1 VPEGAMPRQ
10 IWVISELYFPEE
22 TSTGYLL
29 TKIAEALAESY
40 PTNVLCSQPTYAARG
55 LRSPVTELRNGVHIQ
70 RCRSTTLDR
79 TVIPFRL
86 INLITISL
94 SIFLKAVSGLSRGDC
109 VLMVTNPPLLPFLAA
124 AACKLRGVR
133 CLLLIHDV
141 YPEVLV
147 ASEMARSGSLA
158 VRLMAKVNSWLYG
171 SADRIIVLGRDM
183 KQLVVK
189 KLNHGEGSPVIIP
202 NWADIDSVR
211 PGSRQKNRLLV
222 DLGLRDKFV
231 LQYAGNMG
239 YTHGL
244 ETLVESAATIGTTEK
259 EVHFLFIGS
268 GSKKR
273 WLEELVRSR
282 GLRNVIILPNRPR
295 HDQSNFL
302 NACDVAIISF
312 IPGMAGISVP
322 SRMYNIMAAGKPIIA
337 VTDSESEL
345 ARVIR
350 EEDIGWVVAPGD
362 YDGLNAVIKSAQGDP
377 DRLLRMG
384 YRARRAAETKYS
396 FERVKEAYHDL
407 IASLDEKV
415 CR

>member
-1 VPEGAMPRQ
+1 MPRQ

-22 TSTGYLL
+22 TSTGYFL
-29 TKIAEALAESY
+29 TKIAEGLAESY

-79 TVIPFRL
+79 TIIPFRL

-94 SIFLKAVSGLSRGDC
+94 SIFLTAVSRLSKGDC
-109 VLMVTNPPLLPFLAA
+109 VLVVTNPPLLPFLVA

-147 ASEMARSGSLA
+147 ASGMARADALV
-158 VRLMAKVNSWLYG
+158 VRLMAKVNNWLYR
-171 SADRIIVLGRDM
+171 SADRIIVLGHDM

-189 KLNHGEGSPVIIP
+189 KLKHGEGRTVIIT
-202 NWADIDSVR
+202 NWADIDIVR
-211 PGSRQKNRLLV
+211 PGSRQQNRLLT
-222 DLGLRDKFV
+222 DLGLQDKFV
-231 LQYAGNMG
+231 LQYSGNMG

-244 ETLVESAATIGTTEK
+244 EMLVESAATVGTPGK
-259 EVHFLFIGS
+259 DVHFLFIGS

-273 WLEELVRSR
+273 WLEDLVRSK
-282 GLRNVIILPNRPR
+282 GLHNVTILPKQPR
-295 HDQSNFL
+295 SDLSDCL

-337 VTDSESEL
+337 VADSESEL

-362 YDGLNAVIKSAQGDP
+362 FDGLNAAIKSAQSDP

-384 YRARRAAETKYS
+384 HRARRAAETKYS
-396 FERVKEAYHDL
+396 FERVKKAYKDV
-407 IASLDEKV
+407 IASLNEEA
-415 CR
+415 CG